1 MKTRYIVLAVVVLV
15 AVALLTGCPKPPP
28 EGAVPQAH
36 PGLKTETPA
45 APSSGLKIAVVPK
58 GTAHVFWKTVQ
69 AGAEAAGKES
79 GCEVL
84 WNGPAEETDV
94 AGQISIIEDFI
105 TQKVSAIV
113 MAACDADA
121 LVPTVQKARKAG
133 IPVITI
139 DSGISTDDA
148 LCFVA
153 TDNVKGAALG
163 ADKLAEL
170 IGKKGKVGL
179 IPFLKG
185 AASSDLREK
194 GFKEAIAKYPG
205 IKIARTLYS
214 QSDASVAQRVTE
226 DMLTAVPDL
235 AGIFGANEPAV
246 VGAANVLK
254 SRNLIGK
261 VKLVGFDASDPEIE
275 ALKTGVAQALVV
287 QDPFKMG
294 HEGVMMALKAIKG
307 EKIPT
312 RLDTGVVVVT
322 KENMD
327 TPDIQKLLFPLGKTA
342 AWLFSPWRGV

>member
-1 MKTRYIVLAVVVLV
+1 MKTSYAVVALALLVLV
-15 AVALLTGCPKPPP
+15 AFLTGCPKPPP
-28 EGAVPQAH
+28 AEGPSAPTG
-36 PGLKTETPA
+36 PGAKAPA
-45 APSSGLKIAVVPK
+45 ATASGLKIAVVPK

-79 GCEVL
+79 GAQIL

-94 AGQISIIEDFI
+94 TGQITIIEDFI

-113 MAACDADA
+113 MAACDAKA

-153 TDNVKGAALG
+153 TDNIKGAGLG
-163 ADKLAEL
+163 GDKLAEL
-170 IGKKGKVGL
+170 IGKKGKVGV
-179 IPFLKG
+179 IPFIKG
-185 AASSDLREK
+185 AATSDMREK
-194 GFKEAIAKYPG
+194 GFTDAIAKYPG
-205 IKIARTLYS
+205 IKIASTLYS
-214 QSDASVAQRVTE
+214 QSDASVAMQKTE
-226 DMLTAVPDL
+226 DMLTSVPDL

-254 SRNLIGK
+254 QRNLIGK

-275 ALKTGVAQALVV
+275 ALKAGVAQALVV

-294 HEGVMMALKAIKG
+294 HEGVLMALKAIKG

-312 RLDTGVVVVT
+312 RLDTGVAVVT

-327 TPDIQKLLFPLGKTA
+327 TPDMQKLLYPLGKKV
-342 AWLFSPWRGV
+342 AWLFLQWFGV